1 MTFMKHHKLPCHR
14 DVNYQTFFD
23 PAHYPGLC
31 FMFNTK
37 SYFDVGLENETFVT
51 WGFEDHERFIR
62 IEKLE
67 KNTYYS
73 PSCGYHLWHPRNSDF
88 YDQVWFEND
97 QIVSDFKKQDNLD
110 ELKRIFDLNKEELEC
125 EIPTWHWAK

>member
-1 MTFMKHHKLPCHR
+1 
-14 DVNYQTFFD
+14 
-23 PAHYPGLC
+23 
-31 FMFNTK
+31 
-37 SYFDVGLENETFVT
+37 
-51 WGFEDHERFIR
+51 
-62 IEKLE
+62 
-67 KNTYYS
+67 
-73 PSCGYHLWHPRNSDF
+73 LWHPRNSDF